1 MIKSEKSEKLMWV
14 LKSLLASYIVTGL
27 LLLLLTFL
35 LYQFDLDE
43 QKVMV
48 GIIVTYVLSTFVGG
62 FLIGKLTGAKK
73 FVWGLVI
80 GAVYF
85 LLLFLISFG
94 VYREFNTNGTNLLT
108 TILLCLGG
116 GMLGGML
123 S

>member
-1 MIKSEKSEKLMWV
+1 MIKSEKSEKVMWV

-43 QKVMV
+43 QKVTA
-48 GIIVTYVLSTFVGG
+48 GIIVTYVVSTFVGG
-62 FLIGKLTGAKK
+62 FIIGKLTRTKK
-73 FVWGLVI
+73 FIWGLII
-80 GAVYF
+80 GVVYF
-85 LLLFLISFG
+85 LLLFLISLG
-94 VYREFNTNGTNLLT
+94 VYREFNSNGMNMIT

>member
-1 MIKSEKSEKLMWV
+1 MVKSEKNGKVMWV

-43 QKVMV
+43 QKVMA
-48 GIIVTYVLSTFVGG
+48 GIIVTYVVSTFIGG
-62 FLIGKLTGAKK
+62 FIIGKLTRERK
-73 FVWGLVI
+73 FVWGLIV

-85 LLLFLISFG
+85 VLLFLISFG
-94 VYREFNTNGTNLLT
+94 VYREINTNGTNVMT

>member
-1 MIKSEKSEKLMWV
+1 MIKSEKSEKVMWV

-43 QKVMV
+43 QKVTA
-48 GIIVTYVLSTFVGG
+48 GIIVTYVVSTFVGG
-62 FLIGKLTGAKK
+62 FIIGKLTGTKK
-73 FVWGLVI
+73 FIWGLII
-80 GAVYF
+80 GVVYF
-85 LLLFLISFG
+85 LLLFLISLG
-94 VYREFNTNGTNLLT
+94 VYREFNSNGMNMIT